1 MIVARLYVGIY
12 NQVGI
17 SVQGR
22 IAVAKLAYHTRKVG
36 PLYFKTAVLCFSL
49 AEFEYGV
56 DQFEKTQRRPVYKRY
71 FAALLGRHRRVAF
84 QIFQRPY
91 DKCERRA

>member
-1 MIVARLYVGIY
+1 MIEPEAHLALRGVLAGIRHQIIHNHTHHFGVKPYVIVARLYVGIY

-17 SVQGR
+17 SVQSR
-22 IAVAKLAYHTRKVG
+22 ISVAKLAYHTRKVG

-56 DQFEKTQRRPVYKRY
+56 D
-71 FAALLGRHRRVAF
+71 
-84 QIFQRPY
+84 
-91 DKCERRA
+91 